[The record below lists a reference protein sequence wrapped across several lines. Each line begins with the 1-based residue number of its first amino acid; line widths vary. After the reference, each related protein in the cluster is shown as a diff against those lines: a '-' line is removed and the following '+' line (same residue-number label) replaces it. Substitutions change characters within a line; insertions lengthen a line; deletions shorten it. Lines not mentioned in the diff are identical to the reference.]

1 MSRFKGSRA
10 TAKLHWNEMDRI
22 ERKDAAQLVAGQQ
35 GLHIVSVGSPVPR
48 RKQER
53 ARAKCLRALILEL
66 HGFGVTRLCLEARE
80 KELNARDIRTVV
92 TTRQTALPKG
102 TQIRVEHM
110 PGATEPLLW
119 ISDIVAGVVRA
130 HRQGDHTY
138 TELLGPTLLDFDVT
152 TDC

>member
-1 MSRFKGSRA
+1 MSRFKGSRS
-10 TAKLHWNEMDRI
+10 TAKLHWNEMDRT
-22 ERKDAAQLVAGQQ
+22 ERKDAAQLVAGQE

-66 HGFGVTRLCLEARE
+66 HAFGVTRLCLEARE
-80 KELNARDIRTVV
+80 KELNARDIHTVATV
-92 TTRQTALPKG
+92 RQTALPKG
-102 TQIRVEHM
+102 TQIRADHT

-119 ISDIVAGVVRA
+119 ISDIVAGAVRA
-130 HRQGDHTY
+130 QRQGDSTY
-138 TELLGPTLLDFDVT
+138 TDLLDRTLMDFDVV